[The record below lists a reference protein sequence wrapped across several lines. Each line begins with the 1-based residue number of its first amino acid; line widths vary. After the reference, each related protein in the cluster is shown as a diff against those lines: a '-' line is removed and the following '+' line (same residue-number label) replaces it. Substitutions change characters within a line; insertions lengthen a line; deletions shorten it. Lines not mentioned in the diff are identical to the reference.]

1 MRALIHSMK
10 RLAFS
15 LITAAAVLASLNN
28 VNAGGFDSAP
38 GLQVYSLRSQIKLRG
53 LPWALDQIKA
63 MGITELE
70 LAGLP
75 PELTAETLKTELDKR
90 GLKPVSSHFPYER
103 YRDDLAS
110 VVKEAKSLGLQYA
123 GCAWI
128 RHEGDFDVPQ
138 CDAAIEV
145 FNKAGEALAKEGI
158 KFFYHIHGFE
168 FQKTADGTLVDKLIK
183 GTTPG
188 KVNYEMDVLWIVFPG
203 QDPVKLMQAYP
214 DRWVLMHLKD
224 LKKGVETGAL
234 TGHTDVNN
242 NVVLGQGQVNWP
254 AVFAEAQKIGIKHY
268 FIEDESDSVMDQ
280 MAGHINYFRTVKW

>member
-1 MRALIHSMK
+1 MMK
-10 RLAFS
+10 RLFAFS
-15 LITAAAVLASLNN
+15 LTAVAALASLNAI
-28 VNAGGFDSAP
+28 AGGFDKPA

-75 PELTAETLKTELDKR
+75 PDLTPETLKAELDKR
-90 GLKPVSSHFPYER
+90 GLKGISSHFPYKR
-103 YRDDLAS
+103 WKTDLDN
-110 VVKEAKSLGLQYA
+110 VVKEAKALGLEFA

-128 RHEGDFDVPQ
+128 DHKDDFD
-138 CDAAIEV
+138 DAECNDAIEV

-158 KFFYHIHGFE
+158 KFFYHMHGFE
-168 FQKTADGTLVDKLIK
+168 FQKAGDGTLADKLIK
-183 GTTPG
+183 STTAG
-188 KVNYEMDVLWIVFPG
+188 KVSYEMDVLWIIFPG
-203 QDPVKLMQAYP
+203 QDPVKLMQTYP

-224 LKKGVETGAL
+224 LKKGVPTGEL

-242 NVVLGQGQVNWP
+242 NVVLGEGQVNWP

-268 FIEDESDSVMDQ
+268 FIEDESDSVMEQ
-280 MAGHINYFRTVKW
+280 MPKHLEYFKTVKW

>member
-1 MRALIHSMK
+1 MK
-10 RLAFS
+10 RLLFTA
-15 LITAAAVLASLNN
+15 ITAAAALGSLQNAS
-28 VNAGGFDSAP
+28 AGGFDSPA
-38 GLQVYSLRSQIKLRG
+38 GLQVYSMRSQIKLRG
-53 LPWALDQIKA
+53 MPWALDQIKA

-70 LAGLP
+70 LAGLGDQQ
-75 PELTAETLKTELDKR
+75 PETVKAELDKR
-90 GLKPVSSHFPYER
+90 GLKAISSHFPFKR
-103 YRDDLAS
+103 YKDDLAN
-110 VVKEAKSLGLQYA
+110 VVKEAKALGLQYA

-128 RHEGDFDVPQ
+128 DHKGDFDVPQ

-145 FNKAGEALAKEGI
+145 FNKAGEAMAKEGI

-168 FQKTADGTLVDKLIK
+168 FQKFADGTLVDKLIK

-203 QDPVKLMQAYP
+203 QDPVKLMQTYP

-224 LKKGVETGAL
+224 LKKGVPTGEL

-268 FIEDESDSVMDQ
+268 FIEDESDSVMEQ
-280 MAGHINYFRTVKW
+280 MPKHLEYFRTVKW